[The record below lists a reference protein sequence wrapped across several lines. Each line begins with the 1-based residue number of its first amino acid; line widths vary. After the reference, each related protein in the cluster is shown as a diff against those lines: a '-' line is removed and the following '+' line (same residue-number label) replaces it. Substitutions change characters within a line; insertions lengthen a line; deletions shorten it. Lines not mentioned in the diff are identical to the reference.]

1 MTGCTLCPRA
11 CGANRKAGAHGYCG
25 ADNTL
30 RIARAAPHFWEE
42 PCISGTRGAGAVFF
56 CHCSLHCVYCQNAAI
71 STASPGGQTLTAEQ
85 LSQVFLA
92 LQAQK
97 VHNIELVTPTH
108 YAPQILKALAH
119 AKQQGLTLP
128 VVYNTSGY
136 ESVQTLQ
143 KFDGLIDIYLP
154 DLKYYSS
161 YYAAQYSAAPDYFET
176 ACQALQEMVRQ
187 TGKPV
192 FDAQGILTRG
202 VIVRHLMLPE
212 LAGDTAQVLRYLAE
226 HHAEHVLVSLMRQ
239 YTPTAAIA
247 QTYPELNRVITDS
260 EYAAAL
266 ALLQDFGLTG
276 FSQEAGSVGEG
287 FIPAFCSGE

>member
-11 CGANRKAGAHGYCG
+11 CGASRKAGERGYCG
-25 ADNTL
+25 ADDTL

-56 CHCSLHCVYCQNAAI
+56 CHCPLHCVYCQNAAI
-71 STASPGGQTLTAEQ
+71 STASPCGQILTAEQ
-85 LSQVFLA
+85 LSQVFLE

-136 ESVQTLQ
+136 ESVQTLR

-154 DLKYYSS
+154 DFKYYSS

-192 FDAQGILTRG
+192 FDAQGMLIRG

-239 YTPTAAIA
+239 YTPTAVIA
-247 QTYPELNRVITDS
+247 QEHPELNRVITDS
-260 EYAAAL
+260 EYTAAL
-266 ALLQDFGLTG
+266 TLLQDLGLEG
-276 FSQEAGSVGEG
+276 FSQEAGSVGED
-287 FIPAFCSGE
+287 FIPAFCKGE